1 MGIKRLL
8 QVGLILAS
16 SIATPAW
23 SAMIKDGGSSD
34 NFDLWN
40 IDTFNQKKAVRIIID
55 WRSFG
60 PFDRD
65 VFNSRV
71 FGNRMNFPS
80 DGGATASLATD
91 SNGSAPA
98 VPAPGVLGLLGIGL
112 IGMMLR
118 RRCMAA

>member
-8 QVGLILAS
+8 QVGLILAI

-40 IDTFNQKKAVRIIID
+40 IDTFNQKKVVRVIID

-65 VFNSRV
+65 VFNSRIL
-71 FGNRMNFPS
+71 GNRMNLPD
-80 DGGATASLATD
+80 DGVTASLATD

-112 IGMMLR
+112 IGMVLR